1 MGDFFPPEIR
11 KSNLILF
18 SRQLINS
25 CFFSHLVLIFLF
37 YLYLSVVWLVLS
49 SVGLS
54 GEELSVADF
63 WVSSPSTDSSS
74 VVTWPR
80 KSLVLNTAGAFQSE
94 KFFSCFVGPWAI
106 WRQKGKWQKLTQL
119 NWRNFFLLLF
129 FWRGGGG
136 ARGCL
141 RARWTWA
148 LSPDQTIMIVDDS
161 WR

>member
-11 KSNLILF
+11 KSNLILY

-25 CFFSHLVLIFLF
+25 CFFSHLLLIFLF

-54 GEELSVADF
+54 GEELFVADF

-94 KFFSCFVGPWAI
+94 KFFSCFVGPWVI
-106 WRQKGKWQKLTQL
+106 WRRKGKTEAYPADLTE
-119 NWRNFFLLLF
+119 FFSFVVFLK
-129 FWRGGGG
+129 GGGG
-136 ARGCL
+136 GRGAS
-141 RARWTWA
+141 ARWMWA
-148 LSPDQTIMIVDDS
+148 LSPDQTIIIIDNS
-161 WR
+161 RR